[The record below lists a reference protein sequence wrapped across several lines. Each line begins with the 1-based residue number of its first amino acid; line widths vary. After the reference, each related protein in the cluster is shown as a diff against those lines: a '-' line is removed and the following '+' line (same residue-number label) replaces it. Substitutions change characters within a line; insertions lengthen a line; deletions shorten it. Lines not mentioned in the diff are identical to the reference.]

1 MKVEKR
7 NTRGLRLTQL
17 VGEEAEADVS
27 FWGQNAWN
35 ADDKSDV
42 DEDFDSSS
50 SEEADAVDSDFDE
63 DEGMQSDGAENEKKA
78 VAAERESKKRNR
90 QATYR
95 EPVIKQRKKEDT
107 GVKKL
112 RNSVLNAAVKIDRS
126 MRASTT
132 RRTESVAAAIR
143 AENALLSTMAP
154 PKPRVKEQRLNQK
167 DMLEEAAKTEIENTK
182 SLEMML
188 MLAEEKR
195 RNAMPK
201 KPYLGA
207 QVKFHSKKGCMNTV
221 TFTDVI
227 DFPKCINSGP
237 IPYPVRPKCV
247 VSGLTAKYKDP
258 LTGAYYANS
267 DAFKVIRS
275 RYAVSQSREIKT

>member
-1 MKVEKR
+1 M
-7 NTRGLRLTQL
+7 
-17 VGEEAEADVS
+17 
-27 FWGQNAWN
+27 
-35 ADDKSDV
+35 
-42 DEDFDSSS
+42 
-50 SEEADAVDSDFDE
+50 
-63 DEGMQSDGAENEKKA
+63 
-78 VAAERESKKRNR
+78 
-90 QATYR
+90 
-95 EPVIKQRKKEDT
+95 
-107 GVKKL
+107 KKL

-132 RRTESVAAAIR
+132 RRTETVAAAIR
-143 AENALLSTMAP
+143 AEKALLSTMAP
-154 PKPRVKEQRLNQK
+154 PKPREKEKRLNQK

-201 KPYLGA
+201 KPFLGA
-207 QVKFHSKKGCMNTV
+207 QVKFHSKKGCLNTV

-237 IPYPVRPKCV
+237 IPCKSFLNIFSLCTSVIFLSLNYIHDISSLDPVKPKCV

-258 LTGAYYANS
+258 LTGAFYANS

-275 RYAVSQSREIKT
+275 RHAVSQAREIKT